1 MFRVP
6 LVWAA
11 IVAVSVGAL
20 SIGMPADHAL
30 RTFAIGMIGVSVP
43 LGLVVIFKRAQRQPR
58 RDDWAHLGCDP
69 VAPPLPPPAPRVRIE
84 TPQPLQLEAPRKEL
98 TTWHNGT
105 E

>member
-20 SIGMPADHAL
+20 SVGMPADHAL

-43 LGLVVIFKRAQRQPR
+43 LGLAVIFKRAQRTHGTAQ
-58 RDDWAHLGCDP
+58 
-69 VAPPLPPPAPRVRIE
+69 APARHDLR
-84 TPQPLQLEAPRKEL
+84 
-98 TTWHNGT
+98 
-105 E
+105 